1 MSATLRLAVA
11 GWCLTVVSGA
21 LVLSREP
28 TRQASNADIGTATL
42 TGRVIRGESPT
53 RTPVGRV
60 VVNISLG
67 DGSRSRQAVT
77 DDQGRFG
84 FDGLPAAGFLVT
96 ASRPGWVTTY
106 YGSPRP
112 GRPPGVRVAVADG
125 AKVDIEIPIVP
136 GAVIAG
142 RIISDDG
149 QPRPREFPL
158 LLEKR
163 LVGKQQMLSRMRLP
177 YGIGYFERSTND
189 LGEFRLFGLPPG
201 TYYLLVNPSV
211 MSGARL
217 TTQDEVRWAL
227 QPPGSPGGAVP
238 PQGAVAGYA
247 PFYYPG
253 ASDPSQSQPI
263 VVGPGEVREGL
274 VFRVGFVSVA
284 RVEGIVRRSD
294 GTLAAGARVAL
305 DVRVPQVNIEGSGRQ
320 STADASGRFVFQNV
334 PAGDYQLSA
343 RSAQGSGQGQ
353 ATAQPLLWAETDLT
367 VSGQDVQG
375 LGLTLAP
382 AAVVTGRLAFSSS
395 SQTVQVPADLTTV
408 RLQFVSTGAAANALA
423 GGGSGNASFSATVE
437 TDGTF
442 RVAGLPPGRYLPSAT
457 WPGIRT
463 SSGGWWLTDI
473 LVGGKD
479 IGDTPIDVGA
489 NEDLANVTLAFRDR
503 IGTIEGQLTDAAG
516 RPASAYVVVAF
527 PFERESWTTTSRRAV
542 PAVRPGTDGQFRVTG
557 LPAGQYYIAVVTA
570 VEPDE
575 AMDPAF
581 LDAILPGAI
590 RITVKDGET
599 VRQNIQMK

>member
-1 MSATLRLAVA
+1 MRATLRLAVA

-42 TGRVIRGESPT
+42 TGRVIRGESSN

-67 DGSRSRQAVT
+67 DGSGTRQAVT

-84 FDGLPAAGFLVT
+84 FDRLPAAGFLVT

-142 RIISDDG
+142 RIISEDG

-163 LVGKQQMLSRMRLP
+163 LVGNQQMLSRMRLP

-211 MSGARL
+211 TSGARL
-217 TTQDEVRWAL
+217 TTR
-227 QPPGSPGGAVP
+227 GRSPVGAAAARFAGGAVP

-253 ASDPSQSQPI
+253 TSDPSESQPI
-263 VVGPGEVREGL
+263 VIGPGEVREGL
-274 VFRVGFVSVA
+274 VFRVGFVPVA
-284 RVEGIVRRSD
+284 RVEGVVRRSD
-294 GTLAAGARVAL
+294 GTPAAGARLAL
-305 DVRVPQVNIEGSGRQ
+305 DVRVPQVNIEGSGASIDGRCERAFCIPER
-320 STADASGRFVFQNV
+320 SAGRLPALGPLGARFGSSAGDGSAVALGRNRSCGVRSGRAGPWPDAGARGRRDGTPRILFFFAGCPGSRGPHDSATAVRLDRCRGQRAGWRRQRERELQRDGGDRRYV
-334 PAGDYQLSA
+334 PGGWPSAGTLSA
-343 RSAQGSGQGQ
+343 
-353 ATAQPLLWAETDLT
+353 
-367 VSGQDVQG
+367 
-375 LGLTLAP
+375 LGHLARHSHRH
-382 AAVVTGRLAFSSS
+382 AV
-395 SQTVQVPADLTTV
+395 
-408 RLQFVSTGAAANALA
+408 A
-423 GGGSGNASFSATVE
+423 GGSRTSWWAARTSATRRSMSAP
-437 TDGTF
+437 TRTSRTSRSRFAIASAPSRDGSPM
-442 RVAGLPPGRYLPSAT
+442 RLDAQRR
-457 WPGIRT
+457 RT
-463 SSGGWWLTDI
+463 SSSRFRSS
-473 LVGGKD
+473 
-479 IGDTPIDVGA
+479 A
-489 NEDLANVTLAFRDR
+489 NRGPRRRDARCRQCGLART
-503 IGTIEGQLTDAAG
+503 G
-516 RPASAYVVVAF
+516 S
-527 PFERESWTTTSRRAV
+527 SR
-542 PAVRPGTDGQFRVTG
+542 
-557 LPAGQYYIAVVTA
+557 
-570 VEPDE
+570 
-575 AMDPAF
+575 
-581 LDAILPGAI
+581 
-590 RITVKDGET
+590 
-599 VRQNIQMK
+599 